1 MFISEETIKRANQDG
16 VKYLLTISTEDKS
29 FKNILKIVEKFTCV
43 YGTYGIHPH
52 EAKNYKKIKSQEI
65 ILNVKKNNKIIG
77 IGETGLDFIIIIL
90 KKRSDKLFFGAY

>member
-1 MFISEETIKRANQDG
+1 MCLSLEETIKRANQDG

-65 ILNVKKNNKIIG
+65 NLNVKKNNKILG
-77 IGETGLDFIIIIL
+77 IGETGLVF
-90 KKRSDKLFFGAY
+90 S